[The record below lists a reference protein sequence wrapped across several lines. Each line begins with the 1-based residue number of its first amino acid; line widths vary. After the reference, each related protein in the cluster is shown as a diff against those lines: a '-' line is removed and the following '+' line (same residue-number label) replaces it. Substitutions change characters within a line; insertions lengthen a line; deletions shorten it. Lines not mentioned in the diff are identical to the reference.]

1 MAPPGQ
7 MAHTAKWPKKGQKPV
22 KMTQK
27 QLFLTLLTTFWHPG
41 PEGSDP
47 ETHDP
52 RVPNDPSDRWFWP
65 FSPPKPGQE
74 GPSQPEGSQ
83 GVSEYGCTGQE
94 GSGPDL
100 TPHSMTPFGGVRNRG
115 HLDPPNP

>member
-1 MAPPGQ
+1 MAQIQGVLGYHMAPPGQ
-7 MAHTAKWPKKGQKPV
+7 MAKTAKWPKKGQKPV

-52 RVPNDPSDRWFWP
+52 RVPSGPSKLTYWLGLR
-65 FSPPKPGQE
+65 
-74 GPSQPEGSQ
+74 GPSQPEGVSGGSQ
-83 GVSEYGCTGQE
+83 NMGALARRAL
-94 GSGPDL
+94 DL
-100 TPHSMTPFGGVRNRG
+100 I
-115 HLDPPNP
+115 